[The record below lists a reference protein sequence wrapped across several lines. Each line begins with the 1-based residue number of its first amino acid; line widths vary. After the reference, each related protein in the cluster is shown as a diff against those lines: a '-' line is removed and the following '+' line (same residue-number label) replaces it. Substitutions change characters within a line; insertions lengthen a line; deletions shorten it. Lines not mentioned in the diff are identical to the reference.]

1 MFTMQ
6 HGGSAYRE
14 PCVGERFNKANASE
28 LGKRGAAV
36 RTERLRARQRAE
48 AETGGANGGD
58 SPILRLSKARIL
70 EALQAGV
77 DLDPKTLASLI
88 QAAVR
93 LSPAP
98 KLDER
103 PEELDELARRY
114 RAAGFEL
121 PFS

>member
-1 MFTMQ
+1 MGFDTDKARAAQALMIASRKARKER
-6 HGGSAYRE
+6 GSA
-14 PCVGERFNKANASE
+14 PGDAND
-28 LGKRGAAV
+28 
-36 RTERLRARQRAE
+36 
-48 AETGGANGGD
+48 GD
-58 SPILRLSKARIL
+58 SPILSLSKTRIL
-70 EALQAGV
+70 EALRAGV

-98 KLDER
+98 KTDER